1 MNRQDRRFYD
11 SFMLI
16 VGIFVGLILGV
27 IFMKAFTVGSNAA
40 AMNAHP
46 SAETMVEGRRT
57 EAVSFMPPNSGRL
70 SFGSSKIPR
79 TLHLALIKTL

>member
-27 IFMKAFTVGSNAA
+27 IFMKAFTGGSNDT
-40 AMNAHP
+40 AMNTHP
-46 SAETMVEGRRT
+46 SAETMIEGRRT
-57 EAVSFMPPNSGRL
+57 EAVNFMPPNSGRQ
-70 SFGSSKIPR
+70 SFGSDKIPSA
-79 TLHLALIKTL
+79 LHLALIKTL

>member
-27 IFMKAFTVGSNAA
+27 IFMKAFTGGSNAA

-46 SAETMVEGRRT
+46 SAETMIEGRRT
-57 EAVSFMPPNSGRL
+57 EVVNFVPPNSGRL
-70 SFGSSKIPR
+70 NFGSDKIPS

>member
-11 SFMLI
+11 SFMLL

-27 IFMKAFTVGSNAA
+27 IFMKAFTEGSNDTN
-40 AMNAHP
+40 MNAHP

-57 EAVSFMPPNSGRL
+57 EAVNFMPPNSARL
-70 SFGSSKIPR
+70 SFGSDKIPSAF
-79 TLHLALIKTL
+79 HLALIKTL

>member
-16 VGIFVGLILGV
+16 VGIFVGLVLGI
-27 IFMKAFTVGSNAA
+27 IFMKAFTGGSNAA

-46 SAETMVEGRRT
+46 STEMIVEGRRT
-57 EAVSFMPPNSGRL
+57 ETGSFMPPNRGHL
-70 SFGSSKIPR
+70 SFDSNKIPR
-79 TLHLALIKTL
+79 ALHLALIKTL